1 MGENLTLSPMPH
13 STVLFT
19 RVSMNSK
26 TGPIPV
32 SMSNKSTCPDTCPL
46 KHGGCYAKGGPINL
60 HWERLSKGLSANA
73 ITWKTFCDE
82 IRLLPRAQLWRHN
95 QAGDLPGEGN
105 TLDTLALAL
114 LVAANKGKRG
124 FTYTHKPTLKGQA
137 HASTVKANANAIAK
151 ANKGGFT
158 VNLSAD
164 TLTEADELASQG
176 IGPVVVLLPETQTTN
191 THTPQGRKVVVCPAI
206 TRERVS
212 CSTCQLCQR
221 ADRSCIVGFPA
232 HGVSTRK
239 ADTIAKG

>member
-1 MGENLTLSPMPH
+1 MPH
-13 STVLFT
+13 SVLFT

-32 SMSNKSTCPDTCPL
+32 SMSKKNTCPDTCPL

-60 HWERLSKGLSANA
+60 HWERLSKGLNENA
-73 ITWKTFCDE
+73 LTWKEFCE
-82 IRLLPRAQLWRHN
+82 AVLRLPRAQLWRHN

-105 TLDTLALAL
+105 TIDTLALAL
-114 LVAANKGKRG
+114 LVVANKGKCG

-137 HASTVKANANAIAK
+137 HASTVKANAKAIAS

-164 TLTEADELASQG
+164 TLGEADELAALG
-176 IGPVVVLLPETQTTN
+176 IGPVVVLLPQTQTTN
-191 THTPQGRKVVVCPAI
+191 TVTPQGRKVVVCPATI
-206 TRERVS
+206 RDDVS
-212 CSTCQLCQR
+212 CSTCRLCQR
-221 ADRSCIVGFPA
+221 GDRSCVVGFPA

-239 ADTIAKG
+239 ADAIAKS